1 MAYLLDANVFIAAKN
16 LHYGLDFCPA
26 FWDWL
31 VQKQAEGIVFSVEK
45 VRDEV
50 LAVADD
56 LADWIDQRDPSFFLA
71 VDATSFPSLAAVS
84 EWATGN
90 RYDQAAVTTFLQIA
104 DYYLVAQALA
114 GQHTV
119 VTHEVPSATT
129 RKIKIP
135 DACIGLGIS
144 FMTPFQM
151 LRRERARFIRQ
162 PRTTARDVNRLGSHL
177 LSSRSSPKRCNSLI
191 LLGCTNAPKW
201 GQV

>member
-31 VQKQAEGIVFSVEK
+31 VENQAAGVVYSVEK

-50 LAVADD
+50 QAMADD
-56 LADWIDQRDPSFFLA
+56 LSDWVDQRDPSFFLP
-71 VDATSFPSLAAVS
+71 VDPAMVPSLAAVS
-84 EWATGN
+84 TWATGGG
-90 RYDQAAVTTFLQIA
+90 YEQAAVTTFLQIA
-104 DYYLVAQALA
+104 DYYLVAHAHA

-119 VTHEVPSATT
+119 VTHEVPSAST

-135 DACIGLGIS
+135 DACIGLGIN

-151 LRRERARFIRQ
+151 LRRERARFI
-162 PRTTARDVNRLGSHL
+162 LGPS
-177 LSSRSSPKRCNSLI
+177 
-191 LLGCTNAPKW
+191 A
-201 GQV
+201 